1 VPVDKSDLEAIKAA
15 IVAAINKAGG
25 VADSGPAG
33 FGPDKD
39 ENKEKEAIARLEERI
54 RLLDKQNES
63 LQTQARNIE
72 RMVDAEKKAVA
83 EEKLAIKTLEAK
95 IDKTAADIELRKKL
109 GQSLIENGVNLE
121 ELNVKREEELKGLL
135 ELEAAREKDIK
146 KLKEQEAAYK
156 SLKAQM
162 SGMVS
167 LYGKHSALN
176 VGNAISM
183 GKQIAKAGL
192 WKTAQAG
199 LIGIGIGLIDTI
211 INLTLE
217 IDKATS
223 AMISQTGFTREQGNA
238 LMETRQ
244 EMIEFGVTVDD
255 MSASIIALQ
264 PVFTDFTMLSIDL
277 QTSIGY
283 TGALLA
289 KSGVG
294 LETYGKGLQIA
305 TKSLGMGGRE
315 AMNAVIELD
324 GLARQIGVAPK
335 QMAADFASAGDMV
348 SKFGSDGVSVFKDL
362 AIVSKATGLSIEK
375 LIRITENFDTF
386 EGAAKQAGQLNAAL
400 GGNFVNAM
408 DLLMATE
415 PAERFGQIRDAI
427 LKTGK
432 TFDSM
437 SYFEKNF
444 YVGAIDGI
452 DNVTDL
458 AMLMSGNIDDLAG
471 STNQSAQSLL
481 DLQKRTE
488 EQQNVMDRFTNSLRA
503 LIPDVTHFVT
513 ALHEVITEMKD
524 GTAPTTELGKTLS
537 SLAGFVKVV
546 ADNFKLLGFG
556 MLLVFGAKMIAGI
569 MLWSKQ
575 MGVTK
580 VLMYGS
586 GQAAAFSAKQLGAF
600 GAAVLGI
607 GAGIGLATFGMS
619 YMVQS
624 FKGLGDAAGPATIA
638 IVGFTAAFGLLILGL
653 IAIVAG
659 PHAAAVAA
667 GLGVLIGVG
676 KAATMIGA
684 GMGLA
689 AAGIGHMAE
698 GLAKMF
704 DSIDIGKLTALAKFI
719 VDVGGLN
726 AIGSATG
733 AGALTAIAAS
743 IYLVGE
749 ALESIPESAIKMLN
763 SLSNINITANLTP
776 LTADVEGV
784 MDAIDGV
791 SAVKLASTAL
801 IVTGASAAAATTNQR
816 PVTAAAAPAPAAP
829 NVEVYVTL
837 DSEPIAVK
845 TVEVFEKELGQS
857 IRK

>member
-1 VPVDKSDLEAIKAA
+1 MPVDKSDLEAIKAA
-15 IVAAINKAGG
+15 IVAAISNAGG
-25 VADSGPAG
+25 VSGGGAG
-33 FGPDKD
+33 ATD
-39 ENKEKEAIARLEERI
+39 KEAAQLQKYIELLEKKNKTLEQEELRVNRI
-54 RLLDKQNES
+54 RDAKKKQ
-63 LQTQARNIE
+63 A
-72 RMVDAEKKAVA
+72 AEDQ
-83 EEKLAIKTLEAK
+83 LAIKQAENT
-95 IDKTAADIELRKKL
+95 IDLNNARIKQMESSQSPATA
-109 GQSLIENGVNLE
+109 GVI
-121 ELNVKREEELKGLL
+121 
-135 ELEAAREKDIK
+135 A
-146 KLKEQEAAYK
+146 KLKEQNEELEKSIEKIQEDTEAREKSTKKIKEQEEAYK

-277 QTSIGY
+277 QTSIGK

-294 LETYGKGLQIA
+294 LEAYGKGLQIA
-305 TKSLGMGGRE
+305 TKSLEMGGRE

-335 QMAADFASAGDMV
+335 QMAADFASASDMV

-471 STNQSAQSLL
+471 STNQSAQSLI

-537 SLAGFVKVV
+537 SLAGFIKVV
-546 ADNFKLLGFG
+546 AENFKLLAFAMAG
-556 MLLVFGAKMIAGI
+556 VFGIKMLAGI

-586 GQAAAFSAKQLGAF
+586 GQAAAFSAKQLLALGA
-600 GAAVLGI
+600 AAVLI
-607 GAGIGLATFGMS
+607 GAGIYLAAVGIAELAKA
-619 YMVQS
+619 
-624 FKGLGDAAGPATIA
+624 FKGMGLEAIGAVAG
-638 IVGFTAAFGLLILGL
+638 IVAFGFAMKVMIGAFAAL
-653 IAIVAG
+653 APAS
-659 PHAAAVAA
+659 AAAAA
-667 GLGVLIGVG
+667 GLIKFGVGVLIVG
-676 KAATMIGA
+676 GGIALA
-684 GMGLA
+684 G
-689 AAGIGHMAE
+689 AGIGYMAE
-698 GLAKMF
+698 GLTKMF

-719 VDVGGLN
+719 ADVGGSN
-726 AIGSATG
+726 AIGSAAG
-733 AGALTAIAAS
+733 AGALAAIAAS

-749 ALESIPESAIKMLN
+749 ALESIPESAIEMLN
-763 SLSNINITANLTP
+763 SLNSLDLTANITP
-776 LTADVEGV
+776 LTADVQGV